1 MTHPFLDHPG
11 CLAFAHRGDHRAG
24 PENTLLAFEG
34 AVQQGFRY
42 LETDTHCTLDGV
54 LLAFH
59 DDRLDRVTNGTG
71 VIAELSYDA
80 IRSVRVDGTEPIPRL
95 DELLTSFPDTRFNI
109 DPKSDAS
116 VTPLLRLIQDIGE
129 EHRVCIGSF
138 SDRRIRRVRQA
149 VPGICTSMGPIE
161 TLRARITS
169 LGIPTGSFEA
179 LAAQVPIR
187 WNGIK
192 IVDRRFVDAIHRRGL
207 QLHVWTV
214 NDPTQMEELL
224 DLGVDGIMTDQPAI
238 LKRIL
243 IRRQQWAD

>member
-1 MTHPFLDHPG
+1 
-11 CLAFAHRGDHRAG
+11 
-24 PENTLLAFEG
+24 
-34 AVQQGFRY
+34 
-42 LETDTHCTLDGV
+42 
-54 LLAFH
+54 
-59 DDRLDRVTNGTG
+59 
-71 VIAELSYDA
+71 
-80 IRSVRVDGTEPIPRL
+80 
-95 DELLTSFPDTRFNI
+95 
-109 DPKSDAS
+109 
-116 VTPLLRLIQDIGE
+116 
-129 EHRVCIGSF
+129 
-138 SDRRIRRVRQA
+138 
-149 VPGICTSMGPIE
+149 MGPIE

-192 IVDRRFVDAIHRRGL
+192 IVDRRFVHAIHRRGL

-243 IRRQQWAD
+243 ISRQQWAD